1 MMPVA
6 ICQCIEKAAMPWFT
20 RFEGHLETEPPV
32 GVYRFAGRPRGRDRD
47 GSGEVTVAIGGAQM
61 LVCFGPLRG
70 DPATAH
76 DLARFHLENIGKVAA
91 QRDLELEGYRLH
103 AIVDDVEILVHAA
116 ADRPAEGEAQGA
128 RRDRAVFGEDRP
140 IGQRDARC
148 VVADGAAVQQFPEF
162 AIRINPPTAD
172 NARI

>member
-76 DLARFHLENIGKVAA
+76 NVARLHLENVGKIAS
-91 QRDLELEGYRLH
+91 QRDLELKSHRLH
-103 AIVDDVEILVHAA
+103 AVVDDVEILVHAA
-116 ADRPAEGEAQGA
+116 ADHRLRVSPKVRGGTGPSSVRKE
-128 RRDRAVFGEDRP
+128 RLVR
-140 IGQRDARC
+140 
-148 VVADGAAVQQFPEF
+148 
-162 AIRINPPTAD
+162 
-172 NARI
+172 